1 MRNTT
6 RTVRTLIAAGG
17 AAAMLAGC
25 NSADGEA
32 KAAPVTSSTSASS
45 SAATSATGET
55 SASSVAAA
63 TEASS
68 TTTSAASASTAADG
82 DKPLPDS
89 SKATQQLRTKS
100 GAKQVSVVP
109 VRKTAGSATTAA
121 GYDGATLES
130 GDKIAFWEYVNTGG
144 IWTWTKDTSLPHLPV
159 FGGSTPVTLTGGTVK
174 DSPNPVFIV
183 KGAFT
188 GNGTGQAIAYHHHAR
203 DGWGVL
209 TAQPDKSL
217 RSSGKGLTELGQ
229 NGLELNITVQDGL
242 LSTSSLWG
250 KNADNALAEQTSDP
264 VIRTWYG
271 DGKGGFK
278 MQGETGGNSGGSS

>member
-6 RTVRTLIAAGG
+6 RTVRTLIAVGG

-32 KAAPVTSSTSASS
+32 KAAPVTTSTSASS
-45 SAATSATGET
+45 SAATSET
-55 SASSVAAA
+55 SASSAAA
-63 TEASS
+63 TTEASS
-68 TTTSAASASTAADG
+68 ATTSAASGTTASDG
-82 DKPLPDS
+82 EESLPDT
-89 SKATQQLRTKS
+89 SKATQRLRTTS
-100 GAKQVSVVP
+100 GAKQISVVP
-109 VRKTAGSATTAA
+109 VRKSAGSATTAA

-130 GDKIAFWEYVNTGG
+130 GDKIAFWEYINTGG
-144 IWTWTKDTSLPHLPV
+144 TWTWTKDTSLPHLPV
-159 FGGSTPVTLTGGTVK
+159 FGGSTPVTLTGGSVK

-203 DGWGVL
+203 AGWGVL

-250 KNADNALAEQTSDP
+250 KKADNALAEQTSDP

-278 MQGETGGNSGGSS
+278 IQGETGGNSGGSS